1 MSPELLTVL
10 ALLAAAIIAF
20 MFNKPRM
27 DVVAVI
33 AIVTLPL
40 LGLVTLDDALAGFS
54 DSSVIL
60 IAAFFVIGDGLV
72 RTGIAFS
79 VGDWLVRQSKE
90 NETRLIVLLMLSVAL
105 LGSVMSSTGVV
116 AIFIPIVLSIA
127 VKMKADPRRLM
138 MPLSFAGLISGMLTL
153 VATPPNLVVSS
164 QLTQAGYR
172 AFNFFSFTPMG
183 LIVLGIGI
191 IYMLFARRAL
201 AKKPVEVEEKALRGR
216 RHLHDFIRE
225 YKLIGRNRRV
235 KLLKDSPLIGN
246 TIAQLQLR
254 REHSANVIAVE
265 RRQSRLRHIILDA
278 VPDRVLQE
286 DDILLIDFYYPEEFA
301 DFCQKFNLLS
311 LPLVGDYFNDRSREI
326 GMVEV
331 AIHPDSGLIDKTILE
346 SEFRSQ
352 YNLNVIGLRRDSVT
366 LENDLLEE
374 RLKAGDILLVI
385 GTWKAIKNLQLLM
398 RDFIVLTIPAEV
410 DEVAPAMNK
419 APFALI
425 TLLLTVGVMI
435 TGIFPNVLVAL
446 TGALIMGA
454 FGCITMD
461 SAYKSIHWQSLILI
475 VGMFPFAIALQ
486 KTGGVDL
493 AVDFLLSI
501 AGDTSPR
508 MLLLILFLITAGIG
522 LFISNTATAVLLA
535 PIAIQTAQALNVSP
549 YPFAMIVA
557 VAASAAFMTPVS
569 SPVNT
574 LVVAPG
580 RYSFADFLRIGV
592 PFTLLIMVVSVA
604 IIPIL
609 FPL

>member
-1 MSPELLTVL
+1 MNLELLTVL
-10 ALLAAAIIAF
+10 ALLFAAIIAF
-20 MFNKPRM
+20 MINKPRM
-27 DVVAVI
+27 DVVAI
-33 AIVTLPL
+33 MAIVTLPL
-40 LGLVTLDDALAGFS
+40 LGLVSLDDALAGFS

-72 RTGIAFS
+72 RTGIAYS
-79 VGDWLVRQSKE
+79 VGDWLVKQAKNR
-90 NETRLIVLLMLSVAL
+90 ETRLIVLLMLSVAL

-127 VKMKADPRRLM
+127 TKMKADPRRLM

-164 QLTQAGYR
+164 QLSQAGYE
-172 AFNFFSFTPMG
+172 AFHFFSFTPMG
-183 LIVLGIGI
+183 LIVLGLGI

-201 AKKPVEVEEKALRGR
+201 AKKPAEVEEKELRGR

-235 KLLKDSPLIGN
+235 KLQKGSPLIGH

-254 REHSANVIAVE
+254 RNHSANVIAVE

-286 DDILLIDFYYPEEFA
+286 GDILLIDFFYPELFQ
-301 DFCQKFNLLS
+301 DFCLRFNLLS

-346 SEFRSQ
+346 SEFRSK
-352 YNLNVIGLRRDSVT
+352 YNLNVIGIRRDSVA
-366 LENDLLEE
+366 LENDLLDEK
-374 RLKAGDILLVI
+374 LKAGDILLVI

-398 RDFIVLTIPAEV
+398 RDFIVLSVPAEV
-410 DEVAPAMNK
+410 DEVAPAMNR

-425 TLLLTVGVMI
+425 TLLATVGLMI
-435 TGIFPNVLVAL
+435 SGIFPNVLVAL
-446 TGALIMGA
+446 GGALVMGA

-493 AVDFLLSI
+493 AVDLLLSI
-501 AGDTSPR
+501 AGDASPR
-508 MLLLILFLITAGIG
+508 MLLLTLFLITAVIG

-535 PIAIQTAQALNVSP
+535 PIAIQTAQALEVSP

-580 RYSFADFLRIGV
+580 RYSFGDFLKLGI
-592 PFTLLIMVVSVA
+592 PFTLLVMAVSIFV
-604 IIPIL
+604 IPL
-609 FPL
+609 FFPL